1 MSTTIN
7 MQEADFETKDRSAM
21 VLKIT
26 ISLQKPCLGKKQGQA
41 RAKSNQRKRN
51 VILKITNSEYTYCKY
66 SHAYRNQ

>member
-21 VLKIT
+21 VLK
-26 ISLQKPCLGKKQGQA
+26 SLCLQKPCLGKKQGQA
-41 RAKSNQRKRN
+41 RAK
-51 VILKITNSEYTYCKY
+51 VISASAMLFLRSPIVNIYCKY